1 MNHLEYMGRAPHGLS
16 HRSGAQVSPIRRR
29 AAVVFRGFAP
39 ACRVMAEAR
48 FSMAGRLARGAAWRI
63 RAHRRLEYAGGAAYP
78 RSRVLVI
85 RQLCRRFREGE
96 RVHPVLDHASAEVRS
111 GEAVAVIGRSG
122 SGKSTL
128 LNLISGI
135 DRPDSGAVEI
145 DGRELTAMGEPART
159 LFRRARIGFVYQFF
173 NLIPTLDVEENVRL
187 ALELN
192 GIRGAAAR
200 QRSAAVLAEVGL
212 GDRLHSPVDRL
223 SGGEQQRVAIA
234 RALAHE
240 PGVLLADE
248 PTGNLDEET
257 SSQVL
262 RVLLAASKSRG
273 TTLVIVTHDAWLA
286 HSADRIL
293 ELHEGKLATA
303 RAPVRRTGLS

>member
-1 MNHLEYMGRAPHGLS
+1 MH
-16 HRSGAQVSPIRRR
+16 
-29 AAVVFRGFAP
+29 
-39 ACRVMAEAR
+39 
-48 FSMAGRLARGAAWRI
+48 
-63 RAHRRLEYAGGAAYP
+63 
-78 RSRVLVI
+78 RVLDRVDASI
-85 RQLCRRFREGE
+85 DAGE
-96 RVHPVLDHASAEVRS
+96 V
-111 GEAVAVIGRSG
+111 VAIVGRSG

-128 LNLISGI
+128 LNIVSGI
-135 DRPDSGAVEI
+135 DRADSGEVAI
-145 DGRELTAMGEPART
+145 GGRTVTSMQEPERT
-159 LFRRARIGFVYQFF
+159 LFRRAHVGFVYQFF

-200 QRSAAVLAEVGL
+200 RRSAAILAEVGL
-212 GDRLHSPVDRL
+212 GDRLHSAVDRL

-240 PGVLLADE
+240 PAVLLADE

-257 SSQVL
+257 ASQVL
-262 RVLLAASKSRG
+262 QVLLAASKSRAA
-273 TTLVIVTHDAWLA
+273 TLIIVTHDAWLA

-303 RAPVRRTGLS
+303 HTPARRTGCS